1 PPVASVAIDIDD
13 NHQVGSV
20 YWPNGNTSSGG
31 AGAPVQ
37 GLACGAMDLT
47 FHAHFHVAFFL
58 NGDQLAVPNGI
69 GSVEPRPGSHCY
81 YAIHTHEM
89 SGKVHLEA
97 AAPGV
102 FTLGQMFR
110 IWGQPLEW
118 TNVAGFTGL
127 PVVVY
132 IVDANATTATKYEG
146 DLKLIELVSKRGIV
160 FQIGEPIREIPRY
173 TWWGP

>member
-1 PPVASVAIDIDD
+1 M
-13 NHQVGSV
+13 
-20 YWPNGNTSSGG
+20 
-31 AGAPVQ
+31 
-37 GLACGAMDLT
+37 ACGAMDLT

-102 FTLGQMFR
+102 FTLVQMFR

-127 PVVVY
+127 PIVVY
-132 IVDANATTATKYEG
+132 IVEGNPATATKYEG
-146 DLKLIELVSKRGIV
+146 DLKTIELKSHRGIV
-160 FQIGEPIREIPRY
+160 FQIGTEIPEIPRY